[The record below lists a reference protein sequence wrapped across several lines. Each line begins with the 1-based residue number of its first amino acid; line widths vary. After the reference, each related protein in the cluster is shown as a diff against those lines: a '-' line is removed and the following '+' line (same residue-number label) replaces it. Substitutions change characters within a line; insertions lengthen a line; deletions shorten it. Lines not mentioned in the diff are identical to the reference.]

1 MRRIG
6 KTFNILS
13 GISLVLV
20 LLAILILSILPVSAD
35 TIVVPLGTV
44 SETLQAG
51 NYAEV
56 APDSSIYAISNPPAI
71 GFNGSVRQSSVF
83 RFQLNQAPGTR
94 FENSKLIFT
103 AAVHCVG
110 AVDCLITFDNSDDSE
125 MPTTWADYNG
135 RSWLTSDVVEYVS
148 AFPWIVGDQYATTD
162 ISPLLNDICARPG
175 WVSGHY
181 ITFNIITYPQSPNP
195 GTYDGSNP
203 SDPIYSNMRLIND
216 AVGTDTGA
224 AILSYNPIMP
234 VVETLDPLIHRTN
247 TDNTVDYL
255 QLQGQV
261 DSFGAAQ
268 TLYCGFEWGLSSDT
282 YQYFTPMQAVQR
294 GKYPEFAYTITDS
307 KYMPDIGTIYYRA
320 VACLT
325 YTGQTITGGNWDE
338 TINSYTSPIYIA
350 STESTLNADP
360 EPVLVT
366 FPHSDI
372 SDLQTDLGC
381 QLKSMGQETLLNSV
395 TINYGTTPDCSDGT
409 LIAATNVT
417 HPNTWNSVRIDHLSA
432 NTIYYYRAHASGVA
446 EYDGNIQH
454 FQTFDPNKPMLV
466 NKGNAWLNKIG
477 IGVGAW
483 WLIILALMLAI
494 WLIPPIREEKLGRII
509 GCILDLVILGAGI
522 ALVLDPWV
530 TVLIAIVGGLALTGI
545 VLKTRG
551 N

>member
-1 MRRIG
+1 M
-6 KTFNILS
+6 
-13 GISLVLV
+13 
-20 LLAILILSILPVSAD
+20 
-35 TIVVPLGTV
+35 
-44 SETLQAG
+44 
-51 NYAEV
+51 
-56 APDSSIYAISNPPAI
+56 
-71 GFNGSVRQSSVF
+71 
-83 RFQLNQAPGTR
+83 
-94 FENSKLIFT
+94 
-103 AAVHCVG
+103 
-110 AVDCLITFDNSDDSE
+110 
-125 MPTTWADYNG
+125 
-135 RSWLTSDVVEYVS
+135 
-148 AFPWIVGDQYATTD
+148 
-162 ISPLLNDICARPG
+162 
-175 WVSGHY
+175 
-181 ITFNIITYPQSPNP
+181 
-195 GTYDGSNP
+195 
-203 SDPIYSNMRLIND
+203 
-216 AVGTDTGA
+216 
-224 AILSYNPIMP
+224 
-234 VVETLDPLIHRTN
+234 
-247 TDNTVDYL
+247 
-255 QLQGQV
+255 
-261 DSFGAAQ
+261 
-268 TLYCGFEWGLSSDT
+268 
-282 YQYFTPMQAVQR
+282 
-294 GKYPEFAYTITDS
+294 
-307 KYMPDIGTIYYRA
+307 
-320 VACLT
+320 T